1 MPDLSQL
8 ENHLSN
14 FNNPHQVQFSQLLN
28 RPTTLAGYGI
38 TDAAALNHNHAGV
51 YEPAFTKNTAF
62 NKNFGTSAGTVSEGN
77 HTHTFASITSKPT
90 TLSGYGITD
99 AAALNHN
106 HAGVYEPA
114 FTKNTAFNKNFGTS
128 AGTVSE
134 GNHKHTFASLTS
146 KPTTLS
152 GYGITDAAALN
163 HTHTFSSLT
172 SKPTTL
178 AGYGITDAANIS
190 HSHAGVYEPVFTK
203 NTAFNKNFGTT
214 AGTVSEGN
222 HTHTFA
228 SLTSKPTTLSGY
240 GITDAVTTNTTQTI
254 SGTKTF
260 SAALT
265 ASVSVTTPKVII
277 AAAGWSVEQS
287 GTELL
292 FKYNGTTKQRL
303 LNDGGIAAIGEVTAY
318 SEGTQAGELTLNKLT
333 LLAGGGAVDRNITST
348 ANTIQLNVGGV
359 TALEATSSAIRRGT
373 TASGVTLGTSTY
385 RWANI
390 YGVDI
395 NASTNVTSPKITL
408 DNGWTIEQTSTALY
422 IKKSGVIKGTFN
434 A

>member
-1 MPDLSQL
+1 ENAIVAGNASQYWRGDKTW
-8 ENHLSN
+8 
-14 FNNPHQVQFSQLLN
+14 QTLN
-28 RPTTLAGYGI
+28 TSVVPESGNLYFTNARVKAYADTLYLP
-38 TDAAALNHNHAGV
+38 LNGNAV
-51 YEPAFTKNTAF
+51 SATKLQTAR
-62 NKNFGTSAGTVSEGN
+62 NIAGTPFDGTANIDIS
-77 HTHTFASITSKPT
+77 
-90 TLSGYGITD
+90 
-99 AAALNHN
+99 
-106 HAGVYEPA
+106 
-114 FTKNTAFNKNFGTS
+114 FTNLVNR
-128 AGTVSE
+128 
-134 GNHKHTFASLTS
+134 
-146 KPTTLS
+146 PTTLS

-240 GITDAVTTNTTQTI
+240 GITDAVTTDTTQTI
-254 SGTKTF
+254 SGAKTF

-408 DNGWTIEQTSTALY
+408 DNGWTIEQTSASLT
-422 IKKSGVIKGTFN
+422 IRKDGEIKGTFN